1 MSVDGLAALQ
11 AKRNLATSSR
21 SSSRHLPPARN
32 APKTAKPAA
41 EQTTSMTG
49 ISNTDQTVA
58 PPSQSASPTS
68 VEPPA
73 SRDELVRATIYLLPT
88 DDDWFDDIARAART
102 RRPRV
107 DASRSAVARL
117 ALARLR
123 ETLSAEDIV
132 NILKSRAQNSD
143 QTSGRKRL

>member
-32 APKTAKPAA
+32 APKTTTPAA
-41 EQTTSMTG
+41 KQTTSTTE
-49 ISNTDQTVA
+49 ISDAGPAVES
-58 PPSQSASPTS
+58 PSQSVPRSA
-68 VEPPA
+68 EPPA
-73 SRDELVRATIYLLPT
+73 SKDELVRATIYLLST

-132 NILKSRAQNSD
+132 NILESRARNSD